1 MSYGDTVIERVNALV
16 DDEYQAQ
23 TAHQAATVGA
33 RYSMWASLFAG
44 AVLAWV
50 LPGNYALLSF
60 VVMLVPM
67 LTSEITAEQ
76 WMRRRAPRPRY
87 MSLRPVE
94 WGLLILFLG
103 VALAGV
109 LVRVF
114 DGSMAS
120 AAGMLV
126 GSVLG
131 ASVGIWISRR
141 ETARRRLLDERR
153 LDADLDDDLDD

>member
-1 MSYGDTVIERVNALV
+1 
-16 DDEYQAQ
+16 
-23 TAHQAATVGA
+23 
-33 RYSMWASLFAG
+33 
-44 AVLAWV
+44 
-50 LPGNYALLSF
+50 
-60 VVMLVPM
+60 
-67 LTSEITAEQ
+67 
-76 WMRRRAPRPRY
+76 

-114 DGSMAS
+114 DGSMAT

-126 GSVLG
+126 GSILG

-141 ETARRRLLDERR
+141 ETARRRLLDEQR
-153 LDADLDDDLDD
+153 LDADLDD